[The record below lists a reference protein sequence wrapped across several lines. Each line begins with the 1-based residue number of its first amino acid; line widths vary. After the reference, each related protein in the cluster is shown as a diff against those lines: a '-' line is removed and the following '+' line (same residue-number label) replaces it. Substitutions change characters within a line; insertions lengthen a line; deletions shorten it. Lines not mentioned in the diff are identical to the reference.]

1 MILKPNTNINIAT
14 DIRNAFAI
22 LIKKPM
28 LYHIT
33 ISQTKPKH
41 AADLRH
47 KLTNG
52 VFNALNKQYKCLNFF
67 LDYLFVIEYEG
78 ILSKDISFKNHKEF
92 SGRGEHAHIV
102 ISTSI
107 PQRNIENK
115 IKEVFNSKYDCL
127 IENISNRD
135 DKENLVNYLL
145 KQETILSKENYNYKI
160 SLDKQPIKTICLV

>member
-92 SGRGEHAHIV
+92 SGRGEHAHIIV
-102 ISTSI
+102 SSDI
-107 PQRNIENK
+107 PHICIEK
-115 IKEVFNSKYDCL
+115 SMKKVFF
-127 IENISNRD
+127 ENYNLKTQPISNRE

-145 KQETILSKENYNYKI
+145 KQEKLLSKENYNYKI
-160 SLDKQPIKTICLV
+160 FVDKPPVKNICLV